1 MRKPYLFEA
10 SLAIVLIL
18 LAAGLY
24 IAVASSP
31 VSVSGWEFN
40 GTGNVQYMTVGQND
54 TLYAFRSDGI
64 YAIDQAGGLIWSFE
78 TPGEW
83 KIINNWLRPAYAA
96 DPSASAAESYPVTD
110 ASAGYLYV
118 FALPDRTLEDLK
130 LQCYQSRSPT
140 LELDAAVLAISPE
153 GTLAWELP
161 LKVKVNA
168 NDITS
173 LTDIRDFKLIQTVA
187 LRSDSDRL
195 YVFNDGTETVVD
207 RNGSVLFS
215 IEDVA
220 RPASIDELGNLYCVN
235 KQSSAVAPSILL
247 EAYNASGSKIWDR
260 EVQGTMAS
268 QYVADDLWSE
278 FNCLPMYQNGTL
290 YLPLTNGI
298 IALDAHA
305 FGNTSWWM
313 YLPPGT
319 YAMFDLMPLDAQGN
333 VYMKQLNPG
342 STTSNIY
349 VIGPDGMR
357 RSLPWQYDS
366 KYGTTIHTAARDG
379 IVYNVD
385 KTSFGNLPDIGSL
398 GTETITAYN
407 VRNGT
412 ALWRYTLPVSDRQT
426 VTLNASNIDMIFNGE
441 NGAGSLLKTAGG
453 YASLYSNAMASGAL
467 ADVPLTPVGWPEISI
482 HPGAG
487 VVYVSFRSTTY
498 EAPIVLNRSRATFSS
513 GIYALG
519 SDGRPLWQKQLS
531 MPVTSTAANNSTIYY
546 STADGR
552 IFGTSVNTVV
562 AAFAILASLAVFFK
576 FFVFGTVSRAR
587 DRLDKNDNR
596 NMVLS
601 FIAGNPGVTAVDI
614 GRDLHLNVGTVR
626 YHLLILAINHKIVE
640 HKDDKYLRYFTNS
653 NSYSLEERAV
663 VSLMKREP
671 MWRVLNALAE
681 KPGLSNVEISREL
694 NISTGAASRHMNE
707 LLTRGIIDKAPQGER
722 GFAYTIK
729 AEYQLYVT
737 KMMERL

>member
-10 SLAIVLIL
+10 SLAIVLIV
-18 LAAGLY
+18 LAAILY
-24 IAVASSP
+24 MAVASSP

-40 GTGNVQYMTVGQND
+40 GSGTVQYMTVGQND

-64 YAIDQAGGLIWSFE
+64 YAIDQAGSLIWSFE
-78 TPGEW
+78 KPREW

-96 DPSASAAESYPVTD
+96 DQSASAAESYPVTD

-118 FALPDRTLEDLK
+118 FALPDRTLDDLK
-130 LQCYQSRSPT
+130 LQCYQSRAST
-140 LELDAAVLAISPE
+140 IDLDAAVLAISPE
-153 GTLAWELP
+153 GKLAWELP
-161 LKVKVNA
+161 LKVKVDV

-173 LTDIRDFKLIQTVA
+173 LMDISDFKLTQTVA
-187 LRSDSDRL
+187 LRSDSGRL
-195 YVFNDGTETVVD
+195 YVFNDGSETVVD
-207 RNGSVLFS
+207 RNGTVLFS
-215 IEDVA
+215 IDDVA
-220 RPASIDELGNLYCVN
+220 RPASIDEPGNLYFVK
-235 KQSSAVAPSILL
+235 KQSSAASSSTIV
-247 EAYNASGSKIWDR
+247 EAYNASGIKIWDR
-260 EVQGTMAS
+260 EIQGTMAS

-278 FNCLPMYQNGTL
+278 FNCMPMYQNGTL
-290 YLPLTNGI
+290 YLPLTTGI
-298 IALDAHA
+298 IALDTHA
-305 FGNTSWWM
+305 YGNTIWWK

-319 YAMFDLMPLDAQGN
+319 YAMFDLMPIDAQGN

-349 VIGPDGMR
+349 VIGPDGLIR
-357 RSLPWQYDS
+357 TLPWQYDS
-366 KYGTTIHTAARDG
+366 KYGSMIHTAARDG

-385 KTSFGNLPDIGSL
+385 KTSFGNLPDINSL
-398 GTETITAYN
+398 GTETITAYS
-407 VRNGT
+407 VRNST
-412 ALWRYTLPVSDRQT
+412 ALWKYTVPVSDRQT
-426 VTLNASNIDMIFNGE
+426 RTLNASNIDMIFNGK
-441 NGAGSLLKTAGG
+441 NGAGSALKSAGD
-453 YASLYSNAMASGAL
+453 YSSLYSSTMTGDGQ

-482 HPGAG
+482 HPGSG
-487 VVYVSFRSTTY
+487 IVYVSFRSTTY
-498 EAPIVLNRSRATFSS
+498 EAPIILNRSRATFSS

-519 SDGRPLWQKQLS
+519 SDGRPLWQKQFS
-531 MPVTSTAANNSTIYY
+531 MPLTSTAANNSTIYY

-562 AAFAILASLAVFFK
+562 AVLALLASVALFFK

-601 FIAGNPGVTAVDI
+601 FIAGNPGVTAIDI

-671 MWRVLNALAE
+671 MWRVLNTLAE

-707 LLTRGIIDKAPQGER
+707 LLSRGIVDKAPQGER
-722 GFAYTIK
+722 GFSYTIK
-729 AEYQLYVT
+729 EEYRQYVT
-737 KMMERL
+737 RMMERL

>member
-1 MRKPYLFEA
+1 
-10 SLAIVLIL
+10 VLVL

-24 IAVASSP
+24 ISVASSP
-31 VSVSGWEFN
+31 ASVSGWEFN
-40 GTGNVQYMTVGQND
+40 GSGTVQYMTVGQND
-54 TLYAFRSDGI
+54 TLYAFRGDGI
-64 YAIDQAGGLIWSFE
+64 YAIDQAGSLIWSFD
-78 TPGEW
+78 TPQGW

-96 DPSASAAESYPVTD
+96 DPSASAAESYPVMD

-118 FALPDRTLEDLK
+118 LALPDRTLDDLK
-130 LQCYQSRSPT
+130 LQCYQSRAT
-140 LELDAAVLAISPE
+140 TIDLAAAVLAISPD
-153 GTLAWELP
+153 GRLAWELP
-161 LKVKVNA
+161 LKITVNT

-173 LTDIRDFKLIQTVA
+173 LTDIGDFKPTQTVA
-187 LRSDSDRL
+187 LRSDNGRL

-207 RNGSVLFS
+207 RNGTVLFS
-215 IEDVA
+215 IDDVA
-220 RPASIDELGNLYCVN
+220 RPASIDEQGNLYFV
-235 KQSSAVAPSILL
+235 KAQSSAVSPSTIV

-260 EVQGTMAS
+260 EIQGAAAS

-290 YLPLTNGI
+290 YLPLTTGI
-298 IALDAHA
+298 IALDTHA
-305 FGNTSWWM
+305 YGSTIWWK

-319 YAMFDLMPLDAQGN
+319 YAMFDLMPIDAQGN

-349 VIGPDGMR
+349 VIGPDGLIR
-357 RSLPWQYDS
+357 TLPWQYDS
-366 KYGTTIHTAARDG
+366 KYGTLIHTAARDG

-385 KTSFGNLPDIGSL
+385 KTSFGNLLDINSL
-398 GTETITAYN
+398 GTETITAYS
-407 VRNGT
+407 VRNST
-412 ALWRYTLPVSDRQT
+412 ALWKYTVPVSDRQT
-426 VTLNASNIDMIFNGE
+426 IVLNASNIDMIFNGE
-441 NGAGSLLKTAGG
+441 NGAGSALKSAGD
-453 YASLYSNAMASGAL
+453 YSSSLYPGTMTG
-467 ADVPLTPVGWPEISI
+467 DVQGSMPLTPVGWPEISI

-487 VVYVSFRSTTY
+487 IVYVSFRSTTY
-498 EAPIVLNRSRATFSS
+498 EAPIILNRSKATFSS

-519 SDGRPLWQKQLS
+519 SDGRLLWQKQLN
-531 MPVTSTAANNSTIYY
+531 MPITSTAANNSTIYY

-562 AAFAILASLAVFFK
+562 AVIALLASVALFFK

-671 MWRVLNALAE
+671 MWRVLNTLAE

-707 LLTRGIIDKAPQGER
+707 LLSRGIVDKAPQGER

-729 AEYQLYVT
+729 EEYRQYVT
-737 KMMERL
+737 KMMDRL